1 MAGRAHDSV
10 REQKSNTAACDGP
23 YPVLRRTDVRRRQNT
38 APQFIEQ
45 FVAAN
50 EIRNGISSAI
60 RRQMIK
66 VCSELRHIPS
76 RSLNGV

>member
-1 MAGRAHDSV
+1 M
-10 REQKSNTAACDGP
+10 TILT
-23 YPVLRRTDVRRRQNT
+23 YLRRTDVRRRQNS

-50 EIRNGISSAI
+50 KFSDRTLSAM

-76 RSLNGV
+76 RSSNGV